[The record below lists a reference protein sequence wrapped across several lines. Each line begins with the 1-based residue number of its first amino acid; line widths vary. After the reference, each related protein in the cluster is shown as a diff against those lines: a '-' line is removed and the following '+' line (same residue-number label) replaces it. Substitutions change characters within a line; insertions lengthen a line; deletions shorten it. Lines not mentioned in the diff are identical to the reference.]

1 MRKNEQVK
9 EKEKFNLDEA
19 FVLWKSESKK
29 GSSYLTGHDLNKNR
43 LVGYFETNFTK
54 KSEKQPDIRVY
65 DLDENGKNKNEV
77 CVLWLSTS
85 KSGTMYYSGM
95 TNENEKIIAFKTED
109 ENDTNRPFL
118 KAYFKEEK

>member
-1 MRKNEQVK
+1 MRKNEQV
-9 EKEKFNLDEA
+9 KEKFNLDEA
-19 FVLWKSESKK
+19 FVLWKTESKK

-109 ENDTNRPFL
+109 EEDTKRPFL